1 MSSIAPAW
9 SPNGTQIVFRQGGE
23 LWMMGADGNGAHSL
37 GIEGWSPAWSPDGS
51 TIAFLGCCESHR
63 ASDGAPLLEVRV
75 LTLDSG
81 TVKNLDSWVPTD
93 LNGPSWSPE
102 GTLLVLRY
110 D

>member
-1 MSSIAPAW
+1 M
-9 SPNGTQIVFRQGGE
+9 
-23 LWMMGADGNGAHSL
+23 D
-37 GIEGWSPAWSPDGS
+37 DGS
-51 TIAFLGCCESHR
+51 RRKRGSLPWGRGVVAGVVTQRINIAFLGCCESHR

-93 LNGPSWSPE
+93 LNGPSWSPA
-102 GTLLVLRY
+102 GTLLLLRY